1 MFHRRRKKKEVYLFA
16 TWIGIA
22 TKGLFPPDQKAVR
35 RELYCHMDDKRDRY
49 LAMGYTLSQAKHQVL
64 EDMGDPEETSM
75 LLRAVHNPWLGWGL
89 RLARCVSLLLLFGFI
104 LMLWTGKLTRED
116 LRFEDRDEIIRPL
129 AEGEYGIAV
138 TRRATWTD
146 QVLKTRSSR
155 VSCAG
160 VTIGK
165 KHVYARDMDGA
176 LYTRWLTLR
185 EPEYA
190 SGSMQ
195 RVFLRYIHFPW
206 SQIDWRR
213 SNAGPTCVMDQ
224 AGNELLFSYEY
235 YHTRPWETI
244 VVLYIDQVDLP
255 EVELLD
261 VYFDNPDLSSEY
273 LRICLGD
280 YEVTSNLLPMADVK
294 AGIEQYYKKD
304 SYRCIAASTTEPV
317 KLGDMEAWIDQTMY
331 PETESDF
338 WSPRYILMIRGSQ
351 ALDETIEMYRSQ
363 NLGLPGQGD
372 YEICV
377 SSLPSGEVDF
387 CTDCFLCSDGVIYTI
402 HLHKPEDA
410 RAYLLQCTIPS
421 GESCVFTLPL
431 DEEGSRS
438 S

>member
-1 MFHRRRKKKEVYLFA
+1 MFHWRRKKKEVYSFA
-16 TWIGIA
+16 TWIGVA

-49 LAMGYTLSQAKHQVL
+49 FAMGYTLSQAEHQVL

-129 AEGEYGIAV
+129 LAEGEYGIAV

-165 KHVYARDMDGA
+165 RHVYARDM
-176 LYTRWLTLR
+176 
-185 EPEYA
+185 ENNVYA
-190 SGSMQ
+190 SRDMQ

-206 SQIDWRR
+206 SHIDWRP

-224 AGNELLFSYEY
+224 AGNELLFSYNY

-255 EVELLD
+255 EVEFLD

-294 AGIEQYYKKD
+294 AGIEQYYKKR
-304 SYRCIAASTTEPV
+304 SYRCIAASTTDPV

-331 PETESDF
+331 PETESDI
-338 WSPRYILMIRGSQ
+338 WSPRYILMIRGSR

-363 NLGLPGQGD
+363 LLGLPGHEA

-377 SSLPSGEVDF
+377 SALPSGEVDCVRIDRF
-387 CTDCFLCSDGVIYTI
+387 YCSDGMIYI
-402 HLHKPEDA
+402 IQFHKPEDA
-410 RAYLLQCTIPS
+410 RAGLLQCTAPS
-421 GESCVFTLPL
+421 GESCVLTLPL